1 MSKSS
6 LATLFGSDVK
16 KEVDGIVVEF
26 GPVRVRLARAGGANK
41 IFGKLFEEKMRPYR
55 RMIANELLP
64 DETAQRILFEAYAEA
79 VVLEWSG
86 VTDEQ
91 GEDIE
96 YSPAACVEQFTA
108 YPDFFRFV
116 KEESERLRNFRT
128 ASEETDTKN

>member
-1 MSKSS
+1 MTKSS
-6 LATLFGSDVK
+6 LATLFGSDTK
-16 KEVDGIVVEF
+16 KEVDGIVVQY

-41 IFGKLFEEKMRPYR
+41 AFGKLFEEKMRPYR

-64 DETAQRILFEAYAEA
+64 DETAQTILYEAYAEA

-86 VTDEQ
+86 VTDDT
-91 GEDIE
+91 GADIE
-96 YSPAACVEQFTA
+96 FSSAAVVEQFRA

-128 ASEETDTKN
+128 ASEETDIKN